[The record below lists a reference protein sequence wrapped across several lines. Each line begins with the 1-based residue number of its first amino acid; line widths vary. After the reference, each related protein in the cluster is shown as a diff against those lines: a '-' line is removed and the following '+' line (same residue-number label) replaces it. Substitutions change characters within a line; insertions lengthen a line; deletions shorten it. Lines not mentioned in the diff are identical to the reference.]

1 MVVKLVV
8 NCQKLLDPYPGLE
21 ASKRPKG
28 AKVDSPLDLPK
39 VLKGVLFLKEIPVN
53 HDRPL

>member
-1 MVVKLVV
+1 MAVKLVV

-21 ASKRPKG
+21 ASELPKG

-39 VLKGVLFLKEIPVN
+39 ALKGVLFLKNTHES
-53 HDRPL
+53 